1 MDGMGLAGGFAEAA
15 QGVMSGFQ
23 YARQQQALEQ
33 QRKQQELESAEARAD
48 AKMKREL
55 LMKEI
60 AAKEKARQI
69 YAMDPKKDFGIDPK
83 DFPNREMYE
92 AELSKRYAAEFRK
105 AGIGEEAV
113 KHESAG
119 GQFYESGIKKASKK
133 AFVMALSGDTDGAKK
148 VLDTIGFNVDRIQAF
163 KQKDGS
169 QGFHI
174 IDKIGD
180 GDNAPEKIV
189 STMSAAELA
198 GVMGDED
205 TLMSYLIQKD
215 QQISKTHAE
224 FKARLEL
231 EEALKE
237 KRLGQYF
244 DNGQTR
250 NSSAQKLQEEAFK
263 EATLFHT
270 KDGTNI
276 IVGEDL
282 KITKGLLE
290 RGHSLASINKMR
302 QRSGLPEIELRSM
315 SKDQFETAKEQYSGL
330 DNKDESSDSDIE
342 AGSKWYGSLSQRGE
356 GSLVQKRES
365 NRVNDA
371 SVGNQGNADETKT
384 PVIPPTP
391 MNQPVGQPEKIVTY
405 DKRGFTEEERKEF
418 DDLYNRTNRP
428 FEFKNSGEER
438 AARKRY
444 NELLVLGHSR
454 RKAAQGGMGQNNP
467 PSTSGR

>member
-92 AELSKRYAAEFRK
+92 ASLSRHYAAEFRK

-119 GQFYESGIKKASKK
+119 GQFYETGTKKVAKS
-133 AFVMALSGDTDGAKK
+133 AFAKALSGRTKEAQSDLEK
-148 VLDTIGFNVDRIQAF
+148 IGFNVGEIKPVKA
-163 KQKDGS
+163 KDGS
-169 QGFHI
+169 MAFQI
-174 IDKIGD
+174 IDNVD
-180 GDNAPEKIV
+180 GKPAV
-189 STMSAAELA
+189 LSTLSAAELA

-205 TLMSYLIQKD
+205 TMISYLIQKD
-215 QQISKTHAE
+215 MQISKIHAE
-224 FKARLEL
+224 LEAAIKRDRALNAGKTVDPAAKEMQNKALE
-231 EEALKE
+231 
-237 KRLGQYF
+237 G
-244 DNGQTR
+244 
-250 NSSAQKLQEEAFK
+250 
-263 EATLFHT
+263 ATLFRT
-270 KDGTNI
+270 KDGTQI

-290 RGHSLASINKMR
+290 GGHSLASINKMR
-302 QRSGLPEIELRSM
+302 QKSGLPEIETRSM
-315 SKDQFETAKEQYSGL
+315 SKDEFETAKKQYKGL
-330 DNKDESSDSDIE
+330 DNEDESSDSDIE

-356 GSLVQKRES
+356 GSLVQKRED

-371 SVGNQGNADETKT
+371 SVGNKGNTGEAKT
-384 PVIPPTP
+384 SVNNNASDPAIPPTP